1 MKRRFISGLLAGMM
15 TVSLLAGLPEPVKVS
30 AETVSGLENV
40 NFDFEEGIT
49 GWETTGTVAEETS
62 GAQGGGK
69 YVHLEAGA
77 SITTTIKNISQ
88 GSYTL
93 SAWVRGTAGKN
104 AKLTVSATGGPDSVA
119 LLDTYKKADAW
130 TEMGHRNVLVYNG
143 QMTVTIEAGDKALD
157 LDTMELVM
165 DAADENTLSNWDFE
179 EGESGW
185 TISGSVETASGNNAD
200 TGDKALC
207 LGADSEI
214 SQKISVEPN
223 TRYSVTMR
231 AKVDKQDTFQTE
243 KVKSTYRKDSSGN
256 FGTIGE
262 NETRMELGD
271 RVNLGV
277 RSTDG
282 TVLRQAPSGTEGY
295 GLVTI
300 TFETGDD
307 QTEVEVYANTKY
319 DQAYKDSVTI
329 YTSAGEKLADDWQG
343 NGSDYA
349 YVDNFDVFRIQDEN
363 YLRGAD
369 VSFLPAVEDLD
380 GKYFANGVQQDCLR
394 ILSNHGVNSITN
406 MLFVHAGKSAHYTDS
421 LATVYLNEAWGG
433 LWFDEQG
440 NPLELK
446 MIAPED
452 EATAWFDKEHSLEL
466 GKRATA
472 LGMSYLP
479 SFHYS
484 DTWMSNAKAYTPE
497 EWLDTDYEN
506 TYKNTD
512 LSHMQAIVYNYVY
525 DFMKSL
531 KDNNVNVCGVKHGNE
546 QNGGIVWPVGK
557 GATSQGHAKLIAASY
572 AAAEDAMPGVAA
584 YVHTNNGYDSG
595 QMKTFFKGLLNS
607 GAEFDSMSFSLYGG
621 RSSGNIISMAN
632 AISADQ
638 TLRYMDYVNVETAF
652 SFTKYQPT
660 MDTATT
666 SMGQPAYYATSANGQ
681 YNWLLD
687 YMQAALDTPNAYGQT
702 RGFYYWEV
710 DELPT
715 PGIGSS
721 AGASGDISCRI
732 MFNNG
737 DVNIHEMGS
746 TKDGKVGDMMDS
758 MYAYLMRGCP
768 KNKSEDML
776 TPLKDA
782 GTYSV
787 NVTDP
792 AGITISKDSITLAAG
807 EQERLQPTVTPVDK
821 VLSDSN
827 ITYTS
832 SAPSVAKVTQDGFIY
847 GVSAGDAKIT
857 ASVKGGHK
865 ATVDVKVTEAGKAD
879 GLTLKVDGKE
889 VNDNSTKSAVV
900 LDKIQLTSVL
910 SGSNVTNQTVIY
922 TSSNTDVASFLGE
935 TWQQEQK
942 GSMRQETEK
951 TDTAVQLNVKAVGS
965 TVITA
970 QTTDGAKKVSFTLN
984 VSKVDVTSVTLDK
997 TEAEIGF
1004 GRTLQLK
1011 ATVKPDNT
1019 TKYKLHWK
1027 SEDTSVA
1034 TVDENGLVSTVGV
1047 GDAVIRAISDDNEEI
1062 YGSCTVHVL
1071 PVQVEGIALSKTSLT
1086 LQTGSS
1092 KKIDTII
1099 TPSNADNKEVT
1110 WESSDDSIA
1119 KVDENGNVT
1128 GVAEGGPVTITATTK
1143 NGGYQA
1149 SCKVTVQKDAIPV
1162 SGVTLDLENYY
1173 FTSDYFSDK
1182 NASENAPVVR
1192 LEATVLPDTATNTDV
1207 TWESDTP
1214 GVATVDAYG
1223 QVTAVAA
1230 GVTTIT
1236 AKTADGG
1243 YVAAAKVY
1251 VPAVSESFDNREA
1264 GDSWNMGKSVTPGT
1278 LTAAVAEDSDGNEF
1292 LQISGGGSGDRAL
1305 MKKFQ
1310 KAVKS
1315 DKVIVDFDWN
1325 VGKVSSGPVYLT
1337 VTDSSNH
1344 CYFGLQAN
1352 SKGVLSYGSRG
1363 TMESG
1368 EELSDTQAFGTAF
1381 NKTNTWY
1388 HVYAVIDMAD
1398 EKTTLTLT
1406 SKADESVTATKE
1418 IAFVSGI
1425 SYAKDVAAVHFYGRR
1440 NGGSLSWNP
1449 AMDNFNIY
1457 PAAVASVE
1465 VKTDKDS
1472 VKLIPVTGT
1481 RGVSANV
1488 EASVA
1493 PASASQDLL
1502 WESTDTGLVTVT
1514 QDGTIEAV
1522 QTYEK
1527 LEDIVTG
1534 KCTVKVS
1541 SVKDPSIYKEI
1552 AVTISNNPN
1561 ASEFFSIKDENGDA
1575 VYEMGT
1581 GGQTVSL
1588 DTGDKKQF
1596 FPVLTGGDGE
1606 SDYAGVTWTSDNTK
1620 VAVIDSE
1627 SGKLTAKGAG
1637 TAEITLTVTMYAGNP
1652 LTGTFTVKVEGEVL
1666 ADTTVLE
1673 RAISDAKAAKDQTDD
1688 YYTAES
1694 LAAYYEALEQAESVL
1709 KKSEEEKWDSAKQNT
1724 LDKTA
1729 ENLNNAVKGLE
1740 KNTFITGIHISGGD
1754 NALNVNKQTTLTAE
1768 ITPATAEE
1776 KVVWTSDDF
1785 SVAVV
1790 DKNSGVVTAVGE
1802 GTATITA
1809 LSESRGISA
1818 QKKITVT
1825 KDLTSAYDTNG
1836 IKVTETNSVR
1846 PAKNALINA
1855 RTMNLN
1861 PGNNAWTTGSSTK
1874 AGAIAIDFGS
1884 DVNIENVKTGFWSK
1898 LKYTLDI
1905 SEDGENWT
1913 TVIDHSEEAVGVDAA
1928 AKEPYV
1934 DSFPENTEAR
1944 HMRINV
1950 LANGGT
1956 GWIGIT
1962 VLQVNGIYVSD
1973 AAAVKSISCEPV
1985 AVENVSELS
1994 KDTLPQTVSVTLADD
2009 TVTQEAVEW
2018 EDASLN
2024 KVIKAD
2030 EAGTYQIYGTTQ
2042 INGVNYNVVCEVMVK
2057 DKTPAVAPVDKTAL
2071 NEQIEKAEKVNAKD
2085 YTEESYKNL
2094 AGVLVAA
2101 KEVAANENAT
2111 QDEIDA
2117 ATENLNVAISA
2128 LVEKPKDTET
2138 PGNAETPGNTEIPG
2152 NTETP
2157 GNTEISGSTET
2168 PGDTETQDDTDAS
2181 EDTEK
2186 TDDTTRKVNVQ
2197 KITITPGK
2205 YSLAAGKKLTLKATV
2220 GPKKA
2225 ANKKIIWSSSN
2236 TKYATVNNK
2245 GVVTA
2250 KKGGAGKTV
2259 TITAKAADGSGV
2271 RAKVKIR
2278 IMKHTVTKITLQAKS
2293 KTVKAGKKITVYA
2306 RVKTNG
2312 SKANKKIE
2320 WTSSNT
2326 KYATVNSKGVV
2337 TAKKAGIGK
2346 TVTITAK
2353 ATDGSGK
2360 KATIKIKIRK

>member
-15 TVSLLAGLPEPVKVS
+15 AVSLLAGLPEPVKVS
-30 AETVSGLENV
+30 AETVSGMENAS
-40 NFDFEEGIT
+40 FDFEDGLT
-49 GWETTGTVAEETS
+49 GWDTTGTVTEETS
-62 GAQGGGK
+62 GAQGGSK

-77 SITTTIKNISQ
+77 SITTTIKDIRQ

-93 SAWVRGTAGKN
+93 SAWIRGTAGKN
-104 AKLTVSATGGPDSVA
+104 AKITVSETGGPDSVA
-119 LLDTYKKADAW
+119 LLDAYKKADTW
-130 TEMGHRNVLVYNG
+130 TETGHRNVLVYNG
-143 QMTVTIEAGDKALD
+143 QVTVTVEAGDKALD

-165 DAADENTLSNWDFE
+165 DSADDNSLSNWGFE

-185 TISGSVETASGNNAD
+185 TTTGSAEIASKNNAD
-200 TGDKALC
+200 TGEKAMR

-223 TRYSVTMR
+223 TKYSVTMR

-243 KVKSTYRKDSSGN
+243 KVKSTYRTDASGN
-256 FGTIGE
+256 LGIIGE
-262 NETRMELGD
+262 NETRTELGD

-300 TFETGDD
+300 TFETGEN
-307 QTEVEVYANTKY
+307 QTEVEIYANTKY
-319 DQAYKDSVTI
+319 DQTYKDSVTL
-329 YTSAGEKLADDWQG
+329 YTSAGTKLADDWQG

-394 ILSNHGVNSITN
+394 ILANHGVNSITN
-406 MLFVHAGKSAHYTDS
+406 MLFVHAGKAAHYTDS
-421 LATVYLNEAWGG
+421 LDTVYLNEAWGG
-433 LWFDEQG
+433 LWLDEQG

-452 EATAWFDKEHSLEL
+452 EAAAWFDKEHSLEL

-497 EWLDTDYEN
+497 EWLDSDYEN

-512 LSHMQAIVYNYVY
+512 LAHMQTIVYNYVY

-557 GATSQGHAKLIAASY
+557 GSTSQGHAKLIAASY

-584 YVHTNNGYDSG
+584 YVHTNNGYDSN
-595 QMKTFFKGLLNS
+595 QMKTFFKGLLNN
-607 GAEFDSMSFSLYGG
+607 GAQFDGMAFSLYGG

-632 AISADQ
+632 VISSDTA
-638 TLRYMDYVNVETAF
+638 LRYMDYVNVETAF
-652 SFTKYQPT
+652 SFTRYQAT
-660 MDTATT
+660 MDTATS
-666 SMGQPAYYATSANGQ
+666 SMGQPAYYNASANGQ

-710 DELPT
+710 DEIPT

-737 DVNIHEMGS
+737 DTSIREMGS

-768 KNKSEDML
+768 KNKSADMI

-787 NVTDP
+787 DVTDP
-792 AGITISKDSITLAAG
+792 TGITLSKDSITLAVG
-807 EQERLQPTVTPVDK
+807 EQERLQPTVTPADK

-832 SAPSVAKVTQDGFIY
+832 SAPSVAKVTQDGFVY

-857 ASVKGGHK
+857 ASVKGGHE
-865 ATVDVKVTEAGKAD
+865 AVVDVKVTEAGKAE
-879 GLTLKVDGKE
+879 GITLKADGKE
-889 VNDNSTKSAVV
+889 VTDNSTKSAVV
-900 LDKIQLTSVL
+900 LDKIQLNAVL
-910 SGSNVTNQTVIY
+910 SGSNVTDQTVVY
-922 TSSNTDVASFLGE
+922 TSSDPEVASFLGE
-935 TWQQEQK
+935 TWQQEEK

-951 TDTAVQLNVKAVGS
+951 TDTAVQLNMKSVGT

-970 QTTDGAKKVSFTLN
+970 KTTDGSKTVSFTLN
-984 VSKVDVTSVTLDK
+984 VSKVDATSVTIDK

-1011 ATVKPDNT
+1011 ATVTPKNT

-1027 SEDTSVA
+1027 SENTSVA

-1047 GDAVIRAISDDNEEI
+1047 GDAVIKAISDDNEDI

-1071 PVQVEGIALSKTSLT
+1071 PVQVEGIALSKTTLT

-1128 GVAEGGPVTITATTK
+1128 GVSEGGPVTITATTK

-1162 SGVTLDLENYY
+1162 SGVTLDQENYY
-1173 FTSDYFSDK
+1173 FSSDYFSDK
-1182 NASENAPVVR
+1182 NASEDAPVIR
-1192 LEATVLPDTATNTDV
+1192 MEATVLPDTATNTDV
-1207 TWESDTP
+1207 IWESDTP

-1243 YVAAAKVY
+1243 HAATAKVY
-1251 VPAVSESFDNREA
+1251 VPAVSESFDNRDA
-1264 GDSWNMGKSVTPGT
+1264 GDNWSMGKSVTLGT
-1278 LTAAVAEDSDGNEF
+1278 LTAAVTEDSDENAF
-1292 LQISGGGSGDRAL
+1292 LQITGGGSGDRAL

-1315 DKVIVDFDWN
+1315 DEVIVDFDWN
-1325 VGKVSSGPVYLT
+1325 VGKVSSGPAYLT

-1344 CYFGLQAN
+1344 CYFGLQIN

-1363 TMESG
+1363 TMETG
-1368 EELSDTQAFGTAF
+1368 GELSDTQEFGTAF

-1388 HVYAVIDMAD
+1388 HVHAIIDMEAG
-1398 EKTTLTLT
+1398 KTTLTLT
-1406 SKADESVTATKE
+1406 SKADASVTATKE

-1425 SYAKDVAAVHFYGRR
+1425 SYTKDVAAIHFYGRR

-1449 AMDNFNIY
+1449 AVDNFNIY
-1457 PAAVASVE
+1457 PAAVAPVE
-1465 VKTDKDS
+1465 IKADKDS
-1472 VKLIPVTGT
+1472 VKLIPVAGT
-1481 RGVSANV
+1481 RGVSEKV

-1493 PASASQDLL
+1493 PASADQEML
-1502 WESTDTGLVTVT
+1502 WESTDTDLVTVS
-1514 QDGTIEAV
+1514 QDGTIQAV
-1522 QTYEK
+1522 NTYEK

-1534 KCTVKVS
+1534 SCMVKVS

-1561 ASEFFSIKDENGDA
+1561 ASEFFSIKDEDGNA

-1606 SDYAGVTWTSDNTK
+1606 SDYAGVEWTSDNTK
-1620 VAVIDSE
+1620 VAVIDAE
-1627 SGKLTAKGAG
+1627 SGVLTAKGAG
-1637 TAEITLTVTMYAGNP
+1637 TANITLKVTMYAGDP
-1652 LTGTFTVKVEGEVL
+1652 LTGTFTVKVEGETL
-1666 ADTTVLE
+1666 ADTTILE
-1673 RAISDAKAAKDQTDD
+1673 NAISDAKAAKDQADD

-1694 LAAYYEALEQAESVL
+1694 LAAYQKALEQAENIL
-1709 KKSEEEKWDSAKQNT
+1709 KKSEEEKWDAAKQGTINEA
-1724 LDKTA
+1724 A
-1729 ENLNNAVKGLE
+1729 ENLNNAVTGLE
-1740 KNTFITGIHISGGD
+1740 KNTMITGIKISGGD
-1754 NALNVNKQTTLTAE
+1754 DALNVNKQTTLTAA
-1768 ITPATAEE
+1768 ISPSTAEE
-1776 KVVWTSDDF
+1776 KVVWTSDDL

-1809 LSESRGISA
+1809 VSESRGVSA

-1825 KDLTSAYDTNG
+1825 KDLTSAYGANG

-1846 PAKNALINA
+1846 PAKNAFINA

-1861 PGNNAWTTGSSTK
+1861 PGNSAWTTGSATK
-1874 AGAIAIDFGS
+1874 EGAIAIDFGS

-1898 LKYTLDI
+1898 LKYTLDV
-1905 SEDGENWT
+1905 SKDGENWT
-1913 TVIDHSEEAVGVDAA
+1913 TVIDHSEEAAGVDTT
-1928 AKEPYV
+1928 AKEPYTDV
-1934 DSFPENTEAR
+1934 FPKNTVAR

-1950 LANGGT
+1950 LANDGGKS
-1956 GWIGIT
+1956 WIGVT
-1962 VLQVNGIYVSD
+1962 VLQVNGTYVSD
-1973 AAAVKSISCEPV
+1973 AVIVKSISCDPV
-1985 AVENVSELS
+1985 TVENVSELT
-1994 KDTLPQTVSVTLADD
+1994 KDTLPQTVSVTMADE
-2009 TVTQEAVEW
+2009 TVIQEKVEW
-2018 EDASLN
+2018 EDSSLD

-2030 EAGTYQIYGTTQ
+2030 EAGNYQIYGTVQ
-2042 INGVNYNVVCEVMVK
+2042 INGVNYDVVCEVTVK
-2057 DKTPAVAPVDKTAL
+2057 DKAPVVVPVDKTAL
-2071 NEQIEKAEKVNAKD
+2071 NAQIAKAEKM
-2085 YTEESYKNL
+2085 
-2094 AGVLVAA
+2094 GF
-2101 KEVAANENAT
+2101 
-2111 QDEIDA
+2111 
-2117 ATENLNVAISA
+2117 
-2128 LVEKPKDTET
+2128 
-2138 PGNAETPGNTEIPG
+2138 
-2152 NTETP
+2152 
-2157 GNTEISGSTET
+2157 
-2168 PGDTETQDDTDAS
+2168 
-2181 EDTEK
+2181 
-2186 TDDTTRKVNVQ
+2186 
-2197 KITITPGK
+2197 
-2205 YSLAAGKKLTLKATV
+2205 
-2220 GPKKA
+2220 
-2225 ANKKIIWSSSN
+2225 
-2236 TKYATVNNK
+2236 
-2245 GVVTA
+2245 
-2250 KKGGAGKTV
+2250 
-2259 TITAKAADGSGV
+2259 
-2271 RAKVKIR
+2271 
-2278 IMKHTVTKITLQAKS
+2278 
-2293 KTVKAGKKITVYA
+2293 
-2306 RVKTNG
+2306 
-2312 SKANKKIE
+2312 
-2320 WTSSNT
+2320 
-2326 KYATVNSKGVV
+2326 
-2337 TAKKAGIGK
+2337 
-2346 TVTITAK
+2346 
-2353 ATDGSGK
+2353 
-2360 KATIKIKIRK
+2360 

>member
-30 AETVSGLENV
+30 AETVLGLENV

-49 GWETTGTVAEETS
+49 GWETTGTVTEETS

-200 TGDKALC
+200 TGDKALR
-207 LGADSEI
+207 LGADGEI

-792 AGITISKDSITLAAG
+792 AGITISKDSITLATG

-832 SAPSVAKVTQDGFIY
+832 SAPSVAKVTQDGFVY

-935 TWQQEQK
+935 TWQQKQK

-1162 SGVTLDLENYY
+1162 SGVTLDQENYY

-1264 GDSWNMGKSVTPGT
+1264 GDSWNMGKSVTGGT
-1278 LTAAVAEDSDGNEF
+1278 LTAAVTEDSDGNEF

-1325 VGKVSSGPVYLT
+1325 VGKVSSGPAYLT

-1344 CYFGLQAN
+1344 CYFGLQAD

-1363 TMESG
+1363 TMETG
-1368 EELSDTQAFGTAF
+1368 GELSDTQAFGSAF

-1449 AMDNFNIY
+1449 AVDNFNIY
-1457 PAAVASVE
+1457 PAAVAPVE

-1740 KNTFITGIHISGGD
+1740 KNIFITGIHISGGD

-1913 TVIDHSEEAVGVDAA
+1913 TVIDHSEEAAGVDAT

-1934 DSFPENTEAR
+1934 DSFPENTVAR

-2042 INGVNYNVVCEVMVK
+2042 IDGVNYNVVCEVMVK
-2057 DKTPAVAPVDKTAL
+2057 DKTPAVTPVDKTAL
-2071 NEQIEKAEKVNAKD
+2071 NEQIVKAEKVNAKG

-2094 AGVLVAA
+2094 AGVLAAA

-2128 LVEKPKDTET
+2128 LVEKPKDTE
-2138 PGNAETPGNTEIPG
+2138 IPG

-2157 GNTEISGSTET
+2157 GNTEI
-2168 PGDTETQDDTDAS
+2168 PDDTDAS

-2197 KITITPGK
+2197 KITITPGE
-2205 YSLAAGKKLTLKATV
+2205 YSLAAGKKLTLKANI

-2360 KATIKIKIRK
+2360 KETIKIKIRK

>member
-15 TVSLLAGLPEPVKVS
+15 AVSLLAGLPEPVKVS
-30 AETVSGLENV
+30 AETVSGMENA
-40 NFDFEEGIT
+40 NFDFEDGLT
-49 GWETTGTVAEETS
+49 GWDTTGTVTEETS
-62 GAQGGGK
+62 GAQGGSK

-77 SITTTIKNISQ
+77 SITTTIKDIRQ

-93 SAWVRGTAGKN
+93 SAWIRGTAGKN
-104 AKLTVSATGGPDSVA
+104 AKVTVSETGGPDSVA
-119 LLDTYKKADAW
+119 LLDAYKKADTW
-130 TEMGHRNVLVYNG
+130 TETGHRNVLVYNG
-143 QMTVTIEAGDKALD
+143 QVTVTVEAGDKALD

-165 DAADENTLSNWDFE
+165 DSADDNSLSNWGFE

-185 TISGSVETASGNNAD
+185 TTTGSAEIASKNNAD
-200 TGDKALC
+200 TGEKAMR

-223 TRYSVTMR
+223 TKYSVTMR

-243 KVKSTYRKDSSGN
+243 KVKSTYRTDASGN
-256 FGTIGE
+256 LGIIGE
-262 NETRMELGD
+262 NETRTELGD

-300 TFETGDD
+300 TFETGEN
-307 QTEVEVYANTKY
+307 QTEVEIYANTKY
-319 DQAYKDSVTI
+319 DQTYKDSVTL
-329 YTSAGEKLADDWQG
+329 YTSAGTKLADDWQG

-349 YVDNFDVFRIQDEN
+349 YVDNFDVFRIQNEN

-394 ILSNHGVNSITN
+394 ILANHGVNSITN
-406 MLFVHAGKSAHYTDS
+406 MLFVHAGKAAHYTDS
-421 LATVYLNEAWGG
+421 LDTVYLNEAWGG
-433 LWFDEQG
+433 LWLDEQG

-497 EWLDTDYEN
+497 EWLDSDYEN

-512 LSHMQAIVYNYVY
+512 LAHMQTIVYNYVY

-557 GATSQGHAKLIAASY
+557 GSTSQGHAKLIAASY

-584 YVHTNNGYDSG
+584 YVHTNNGYDSN
-595 QMKTFFKGLLNS
+595 QMKTFFKGLLNN
-607 GAEFDSMSFSLYGG
+607 GAQFDGMAFSLYGG

-632 AISADQ
+632 AISSDTA
-638 TLRYMDYVNVETAF
+638 LRYMDYVNVETAF
-652 SFTKYQPT
+652 SFTRYQAT
-660 MDTATT
+660 MDTATS
-666 SMGQPAYYATSANGQ
+666 SMGQPAYYNASANGQ

-710 DELPT
+710 DEIPT

-737 DVNIHEMGS
+737 DTSIREMGS

-768 KNKSEDML
+768 KNKSADMI

-787 NVTDP
+787 DVTDP
-792 AGITISKDSITLAAG
+792 TGITLSKDSITLAVG
-807 EQERLQPTVTPVDK
+807 EQERLQPTVTPADK

-832 SAPSVAKVTQDGFIY
+832 SAPSVAKVTQDGFVY

-857 ASVKGGHK
+857 ASVKGGHE
-865 ATVDVKVTEAGKAD
+865 AVVDVKVTEAGKAE
-879 GLTLKVDGKE
+879 GITLKADGKE
-889 VNDNSTKSAVV
+889 VTDNSTKSAVV
-900 LDKIQLTSVL
+900 LDKIQLNAVL
-910 SGSNVTNQTVIY
+910 SGSNVTDQTVVY
-922 TSSNTDVASFLGE
+922 TSSDPEVASFLGE
-935 TWQQEQK
+935 TWQQEEK

-951 TDTAVQLNVKAVGS
+951 TDTAVQLNMKSVGT

-970 QTTDGAKKVSFTLN
+970 KTTDGSKTVSFTLN
-984 VSKVDVTSVTLDK
+984 VSKVDATSVTIDK

-1011 ATVKPDNT
+1011 ATVTPKNT

-1027 SEDTSVA
+1027 SENTSVA

-1047 GDAVIRAISDDNEEI
+1047 GDAVIKAISDDNEDI

-1071 PVQVEGIALSKTSLT
+1071 PVQVEGIALSKTTLT

-1128 GVAEGGPVTITATTK
+1128 GVSEGGPVTITATTK

-1162 SGVTLDLENYY
+1162 SGVTLDQENYY
-1173 FTSDYFSDK
+1173 FSSDYFSDK
-1182 NASENAPVVR
+1182 NASEDAPVIR
-1192 LEATVLPDTATNTDV
+1192 MEATVLPDTATNTDV

-1243 YVAAAKVY
+1243 HAATAKVY
-1251 VPAVSESFDNREA
+1251 VPAVSESFDNRDA
-1264 GDSWNMGKSVTPGT
+1264 GDNWSMGKSVTLGT
-1278 LTAAVAEDSDGNEF
+1278 LTAAVTEDSDENAF
-1292 LQISGGGSGDRAL
+1292 LQITGGGSGDRAL

-1315 DKVIVDFDWN
+1315 DEVIVDFDWN
-1325 VGKVSSGPVYLT
+1325 VGKVSSGPAYLT

-1344 CYFGLQAN
+1344 CYFGLQIN

-1363 TMESG
+1363 TMETG
-1368 EELSDTQAFGTAF
+1368 GELSDTQEFGTAF

-1388 HVYAVIDMAD
+1388 HVHAIIDMEAG
-1398 EKTTLTLT
+1398 KTTLTLT
-1406 SKADESVTATKE
+1406 SKADASVTATKE

-1425 SYAKDVAAVHFYGRR
+1425 SYTKDVAAIHFYGRR

-1449 AMDNFNIY
+1449 AVDNFNIY
-1457 PAAVASVE
+1457 PAAVAPVE
-1465 VKTDKDS
+1465 IKADKDS
-1472 VKLIPVTGT
+1472 VKLIPVAGT
-1481 RGVSANV
+1481 RGVSEKV

-1493 PASASQDLL
+1493 PASADQEML
-1502 WESTDTGLVTVT
+1502 WESTDTDLVTVS
-1514 QDGTIEAV
+1514 QDGTIQAV
-1522 QTYEK
+1522 NTYEK

-1534 KCTVKVS
+1534 SCMVKVS

-1561 ASEFFSIKDENGDA
+1561 ASEFFSIKDEDGNA

-1606 SDYAGVTWTSDNTK
+1606 SDYAGVEWTSDNTK
-1620 VAVIDSE
+1620 VAVIDAE
-1627 SGKLTAKGAG
+1627 SGVLTAKGAG
-1637 TAEITLTVTMYAGNP
+1637 TANITLKVTMYAGDP
-1652 LTGTFTVKVEGEVL
+1652 LTGTFTVKVEGETL
-1666 ADTTVLE
+1666 ADTTILE
-1673 RAISDAKAAKDQTDD
+1673 NAISDAKAAKDQADD

-1694 LAAYYEALEQAESVL
+1694 LAAYQKALEQAENIL
-1709 KKSEEEKWDSAKQNT
+1709 KKSEEEKWDAAKQGTINEA
-1724 LDKTA
+1724 A
-1729 ENLNNAVKGLE
+1729 ENLNNAVTGLE
-1740 KNTFITGIHISGGD
+1740 KNTMITGIKISGGD
-1754 NALNVNKQTTLTAE
+1754 DALNVNKQTTLTAA
-1768 ITPATAEE
+1768 ISPSTAEE
-1776 KVVWTSDDF
+1776 KVVWTSDDL

-1809 LSESRGISA
+1809 VSESRGVSA

-1825 KDLTSAYDTNG
+1825 KDLTSAYDANG

-1846 PAKNALINA
+1846 PAKNAFINA

-1861 PGNNAWTTGSSTK
+1861 PGNSAWTTGSATK
-1874 AGAIAIDFGS
+1874 EGAIAIDFGS

-1898 LKYTLDI
+1898 LKYTLDV
-1905 SEDGENWT
+1905 SKDGENWT
-1913 TVIDHSEEAVGVDAA
+1913 TVIDHSEEAAGVDTT
-1928 AKEPYV
+1928 AKEPYTDV
-1934 DSFPENTEAR
+1934 FPENTVAR

-1950 LANGGT
+1950 LANDGGKS
-1956 GWIGIT
+1956 WIGVT
-1962 VLQVNGIYVSD
+1962 VLQVNGTYVSD
-1973 AAAVKSISCEPV
+1973 AAIVKSISCDPV
-1985 AVENVSELS
+1985 TVENVSELT
-1994 KDTLPQTVSVTLADD
+1994 KDTLPQTVSVTMADE
-2009 TVTQEAVEW
+2009 TVIQEKVEW
-2018 EDASLN
+2018 EDSSLD

-2030 EAGTYQIYGTTQ
+2030 EAGNYQIYGTVQ
-2042 INGVNYNVVCEVMVK
+2042 INGVNYDVVCEVTVK
-2057 DKTPAVAPVDKTAL
+2057 DKTPVVVPVDKTAL
-2071 NEQIEKAEKVNAKD
+2071 NAQIAKAEKINASD
-2085 YTEESYKNL
+2085 YTEESYKVFAEAL
-2094 AGVLVAA
+2094 AAA
-2101 KEVAANENAT
+2101 KEVAANEKAT

-2117 ATENLNVAISA
+2117 VTERLAVAVGNLK
-2128 LVEKPKDTET
+2128 EKPADTEK
-2138 PGNAETPGNTEIPG
+2138 
-2152 NTETP
+2152 
-2157 GNTEISGSTET
+2157 
-2168 PGDTETQDDTDAS
+2168 PGDTEKPA
-2181 EDTEK
+2181 DTEK
-2186 TDDTTRKVNVQ
+2186 PDNTKKPADTEKPDNTKKNVKVQ
-2197 KITITPGK
+2197 KITITPGQH
-2205 YSLAAGKKLTLKATV
+2205 SLAVGKKLTLKATV

-2225 ANKKIIWSSSN
+2225 TNKKVVWSSSN
-2236 TKYATVNNK
+2236 TKYATVNSK

-2250 KKGGAGKTV
+2250 KKAGAGKTV
-2259 TITAKAADGSGV
+2259 TITAEAADGSGV
-2271 RAKVKIR
+2271 RAKAKIR
-2278 IMKHTVTKITLQAKS
+2278 IMKHTVTKITLQAKA

-2312 SKANKKIE
+2312 KKANSKIE
-2320 WTSSNT
+2320 WTSSNN

-2360 KATIKIKIRK
+2360 KATIKIKIKK

>member
-15 TVSLLAGLPEPVKVS
+15 AVSLLAGLPEPVKVS
-30 AETVSGLENV
+30 AKTVSGLENA
-40 NFDFEEGIT
+40 NFNFEEGIT
-49 GWETTGTVAEETS
+49 GWETTGTVTEETS
-62 GAQGGGK
+62 GAQGGSK

-77 SITTTIKNISQ
+77 SITTTIKDISQ

-93 SAWVRGTAGKN
+93 SAWVKGTAGKN
-104 AKLTVSATGGPDSVA
+104 AKLTVSETGGPDSVA
-119 LLDTYKKADAW
+119 LLDAYKNADAW

-143 QMTVTIEAGDKALD
+143 QMTITIEAGDKALD

-165 DAADENTLSNWDFE
+165 DSADENTLSNWGFE
-179 EGESGW
+179 EGQSGW
-185 TISGSVETASGNNAD
+185 TTSGNVEAASGNDAD
-200 TGDKALC
+200 TGDKALR

-231 AKVDKQDTFQTE
+231 ARVDKQDTFQTE
-243 KVKSTYRKDSSGN
+243 KVKSTYRTDSAGN
-256 FGTIGE
+256 LGTIGE
-262 NETRMELGD
+262 NETRTELGD

-282 TVLRQAPSGTEGY
+282 TVLRQAPAGTEGY

-300 TFETGDD
+300 TFETGAD

-319 DQAYKDSVTI
+319 DQAYKDSVTV

-433 LWFDEQG
+433 LWIDEQG

-452 EATAWFDKEHSLEL
+452 EAEAWFGKEHSLAL

-512 LSHMQAIVYNYVY
+512 LSHMQSIVYNYVY

-584 YVHTNNGYDSG
+584 YVHTNNGYDSN
-595 QMKTFFKGLLNS
+595 QMKTFFKGLLKN
-607 GAEFDSMSFSLYGG
+607 GAEFDGMAFSLYGG

-632 AISADQ
+632 AIAADE

-652 SFTKYQPT
+652 SFTKYQAT
-660 MDTATT
+660 MDTATS
-666 SMGQPAYYATSANGQ
+666 SMGQPAYYNTSANGQ

-721 AGASGDISCRI
+721 AGVSGDISCRI

-737 DVNIHEMGS
+737 DTGIREMGS

-768 KNKSEDML
+768 KNKSKDMI

-787 NVTDP
+787 DVTDP
-792 AGITISKDSITLAAG
+792 TGITLSKDSITLAVG
-807 EQERLQPTVTPVDK
+807 EQERLQPTVTPVDQ

-832 SAPSVAKVTQDGFIY
+832 SDPSVAKVTQDGFVY

-857 ASVKGGHK
+857 ASVKGGNE
-865 ATVDVKVTEAGKAD
+865 AAVDVKITEAGKAE
-879 GLTLKVDGKE
+879 GLTLKMDGKE
-889 VNDNSTKSAVV
+889 VTDSSTHSAAV
-900 LDKIQLTSVL
+900 LDKVQLTSVL
-910 SGSNVTNQTVIY
+910 SGSNVTDQTVIY
-922 TSSNTDVASFLGE
+922 TSSDAEVASFLGE
-935 TWQQEQK
+935 TWQQEEK

-970 QTTDGAKKVSFTLN
+970 QTADGSKKVSFMLN
-984 VSKVDVTSVTLDK
+984 VSKVDITSVTLDK

-1011 ATVKPDNT
+1011 VSITPENT
-1019 TKYKLHWK
+1019 TKYKIHWK
-1027 SEDTSVA
+1027 SENTSVA
-1034 TVDENGLVSTVGV
+1034 TVDENGLVNTVGV
-1047 GDAVIRAISDDNEEI
+1047 GDAVIKAISDDNEDV

-1071 PVQVEGIALSKTSLT
+1071 PVQVESIALSKTSLT

-1128 GVAEGGPVTITATTK
+1128 GVAEGGPVIVTATTK

-1162 SGVTLDLENYY
+1162 SSVTLDQENYY
-1173 FTSDYFSDK
+1173 FISDYFSDK
-1182 NASENAPVVR
+1182 NAFENAPVIR
-1192 LEATVLPDTATNTDV
+1192 MEATVLPDTATNTDV

-1264 GDSWNMGKSVTPGT
+1264 GDTWDMGKSVTLGT
-1278 LTAAVAEDSDGNEF
+1278 LTAAVAEDSDGNAF
-1292 LQISGGGSGDRAL
+1292 LQMTGGGSGDRAL

-1310 KAVKS
+1310 KAVRS
-1315 DKVIVDFDWN
+1315 DEVIVDFDWN
-1325 VGKVSSGPVYLT
+1325 VGKVSSGPAYLT
-1337 VTDSSNH
+1337 VTDSSSH
-1344 CYFGLQAN
+1344 CYFGLQTN

-1363 TMESG
+1363 TMEMG
-1368 EELSDTQAFGTAF
+1368 GELSDTQEFGTAF

-1388 HVYAVIDMAD
+1388 HVHAVIDMTD

-1425 SYAKDVAAVHFYGRR
+1425 SYTKDVAAVHFYGRR
-1440 NGGSLSWNP
+1440 NGGSLS
-1449 AMDNFNIY
+1449 
-1457 PAAVASVE
+1457 
-1465 VKTDKDS
+1465 
-1472 VKLIPVTGT
+1472 
-1481 RGVSANV
+1481 
-1488 EASVA
+1488 
-1493 PASASQDLL
+1493 
-1502 WESTDTGLVTVT
+1502 
-1514 QDGTIEAV
+1514 
-1522 QTYEK
+1522 
-1527 LEDIVTG
+1527 
-1534 KCTVKVS
+1534 
-1541 SVKDPSIYKEI
+1541 
-1552 AVTISNNPN
+1552 
-1561 ASEFFSIKDENGDA
+1561 
-1575 VYEMGT
+1575 
-1581 GGQTVSL
+1581 
-1588 DTGDKKQF
+1588 
-1596 FPVLTGGDGE
+1596 
-1606 SDYAGVTWTSDNTK
+1606 
-1620 VAVIDSE
+1620 
-1627 SGKLTAKGAG
+1627 
-1637 TAEITLTVTMYAGNP
+1637 
-1652 LTGTFTVKVEGEVL
+1652 
-1666 ADTTVLE
+1666 
-1673 RAISDAKAAKDQTDD
+1673 
-1688 YYTAES
+1688 
-1694 LAAYYEALEQAESVL
+1694 
-1709 KKSEEEKWDSAKQNT
+1709 
-1724 LDKTA
+1724 
-1729 ENLNNAVKGLE
+1729 
-1740 KNTFITGIHISGGD
+1740 
-1754 NALNVNKQTTLTAE
+1754 
-1768 ITPATAEE
+1768 
-1776 KVVWTSDDF
+1776 
-1785 SVAVV
+1785 
-1790 DKNSGVVTAVGE
+1790 
-1802 GTATITA
+1802 
-1809 LSESRGISA
+1809 
-1818 QKKITVT
+1818 
-1825 KDLTSAYDTNG
+1825 
-1836 IKVTETNSVR
+1836 
-1846 PAKNALINA
+1846 
-1855 RTMNLN
+1855 
-1861 PGNNAWTTGSSTK
+1861 
-1874 AGAIAIDFGS
+1874 
-1884 DVNIENVKTGFWSK
+1884 
-1898 LKYTLDI
+1898 
-1905 SEDGENWT
+1905 
-1913 TVIDHSEEAVGVDAA
+1913 
-1928 AKEPYV
+1928 
-1934 DSFPENTEAR
+1934 
-1944 HMRINV
+1944 
-1950 LANGGT
+1950 
-1956 GWIGIT
+1956 
-1962 VLQVNGIYVSD
+1962 
-1973 AAAVKSISCEPV
+1973 
-1985 AVENVSELS
+1985 
-1994 KDTLPQTVSVTLADD
+1994 
-2009 TVTQEAVEW
+2009 
-2018 EDASLN
+2018 
-2024 KVIKAD
+2024 
-2030 EAGTYQIYGTTQ
+2030 
-2042 INGVNYNVVCEVMVK
+2042 
-2057 DKTPAVAPVDKTAL
+2057 
-2071 NEQIEKAEKVNAKD
+2071 
-2085 YTEESYKNL
+2085 
-2094 AGVLVAA
+2094 
-2101 KEVAANENAT
+2101 
-2111 QDEIDA
+2111 
-2117 ATENLNVAISA
+2117 
-2128 LVEKPKDTET
+2128 
-2138 PGNAETPGNTEIPG
+2138 
-2152 NTETP
+2152 
-2157 GNTEISGSTET
+2157 
-2168 PGDTETQDDTDAS
+2168 
-2181 EDTEK
+2181 
-2186 TDDTTRKVNVQ
+2186 
-2197 KITITPGK
+2197 
-2205 YSLAAGKKLTLKATV
+2205 
-2220 GPKKA
+2220 
-2225 ANKKIIWSSSN
+2225 
-2236 TKYATVNNK
+2236 
-2245 GVVTA
+2245 
-2250 KKGGAGKTV
+2250 
-2259 TITAKAADGSGV
+2259 
-2271 RAKVKIR
+2271 
-2278 IMKHTVTKITLQAKS
+2278 
-2293 KTVKAGKKITVYA
+2293 
-2306 RVKTNG
+2306 
-2312 SKANKKIE
+2312 
-2320 WTSSNT
+2320 
-2326 KYATVNSKGVV
+2326 
-2337 TAKKAGIGK
+2337 
-2346 TVTITAK
+2346 
-2353 ATDGSGK
+2353 
-2360 KATIKIKIRK
+2360 

>member
-15 TVSLLAGLPEPVKVS
+15 AVSLLAGLPEPVKVS
-30 AETVSGLENV
+30 AETVSGMENA
-40 NFDFEEGIT
+40 NFDFEDGLT
-49 GWETTGTVAEETS
+49 GWDTTGTVTEETS
-62 GAQGGGK
+62 GAQGGSK

-77 SITTTIKNISQ
+77 SITTTIKDIRQ

-93 SAWVRGTAGKN
+93 SAWIRGTAGKN
-104 AKLTVSATGGPDSVA
+104 AKVTVSETGGPDSVA
-119 LLDTYKKADAW
+119 LLDAYKKADTW
-130 TEMGHRNVLVYNG
+130 TETGHRNVLVYNG
-143 QMTVTIEAGDKALD
+143 QVTVTVEAGDKALD

-165 DAADENTLSNWDFE
+165 DSADDNSLSNWGFE

-185 TISGSVETASGNNAD
+185 TTTGSAEIASKNNAD
-200 TGDKALC
+200 TGEKAMR

-223 TRYSVTMR
+223 TKYSVTMR

-243 KVKSTYRKDSSGN
+243 KVKSTYRTDASGN
-256 FGTIGE
+256 LGIIGE
-262 NETRMELGD
+262 NETRTELGD

-300 TFETGDD
+300 TFETGEN
-307 QTEVEVYANTKY
+307 QTEVEIYANTKY
-319 DQAYKDSVTI
+319 DQTYKDSVTL
-329 YTSAGEKLADDWQG
+329 YTSAGTKLADDWQG

-349 YVDNFDVFRIQDEN
+349 YVDNFDVFRIQNEN

-394 ILSNHGVNSITN
+394 ILANHGVNSITN
-406 MLFVHAGKSAHYTDS
+406 MLFVHAGKAAHYTDS
-421 LATVYLNEAWGG
+421 LDTVYLNEAWGG
-433 LWFDEQG
+433 LWLDEQG

-497 EWLDTDYEN
+497 EWLDSDYEN

-512 LSHMQAIVYNYVY
+512 LAHMQTIVYNYVY

-557 GATSQGHAKLIAASY
+557 GSTSQGHAKLIAASY

-584 YVHTNNGYDSG
+584 YVHTNNGYDSN
-595 QMKTFFKGLLNS
+595 QMKTFFKGLLNN
-607 GAEFDSMSFSLYGG
+607 GAQFDGMAFSLYGG

-632 AISADQ
+632 AISSDTA
-638 TLRYMDYVNVETAF
+638 LRYMDYVNVETAF
-652 SFTKYQPT
+652 SFTRYQAT
-660 MDTATT
+660 MDTATS
-666 SMGQPAYYATSANGQ
+666 SMGQPAYYNASANGQ

-710 DELPT
+710 DEIPT

-737 DVNIHEMGS
+737 DTSIREMGS

-768 KNKSEDML
+768 KNKSADMI

-787 NVTDP
+787 DVTDP
-792 AGITISKDSITLAAG
+792 TGITLSKDSITLAVG
-807 EQERLQPTVTPVDK
+807 EQERLQPTVTPADK

-832 SAPSVAKVTQDGFIY
+832 SAPSVAKVTQDGFVY

-857 ASVKGGHK
+857 ASVKGGHG
-865 ATVDVKVTEAGKAD
+865 AAVDVKVTEAGKAE
-879 GLTLKVDGKE
+879 GITLKADGKE
-889 VNDNSTKSAVV
+889 VTDNSTKSAVV
-900 LDKIQLTSVL
+900 LDKIQLNAVL
-910 SGSNVTNQTVIY
+910 SGSNVTDQTVVY
-922 TSSNTDVASFLGE
+922 TSSDPEVASFLGE
-935 TWQQEQK
+935 TWQQEEK

-951 TDTAVQLNVKAVGS
+951 TDTAVQLNMKSVGT

-970 QTTDGAKKVSFTLN
+970 KTTDGSKTVSFTLN
-984 VSKVDVTSVTLDK
+984 VSKVDATSVTIDK

-1011 ATVKPDNT
+1011 ATVTPKNT

-1027 SEDTSVA
+1027 SENTSAA

-1047 GDAVIRAISDDNEEI
+1047 GDAVIKAISDDNEDI

-1071 PVQVEGIALSKTSLT
+1071 PVQVEGIALSKTTLT

-1128 GVAEGGPVTITATTK
+1128 GVSEGGPVTITATTK

-1162 SGVTLDLENYY
+1162 SGVTLDQENYY
-1173 FTSDYFSDK
+1173 FSSDYFSDK
-1182 NASENAPVVR
+1182 NASEDAPVIR
-1192 LEATVLPDTATNTDV
+1192 MEATVLPDTATNTDV

-1243 YVAAAKVY
+1243 HAATAKVY
-1251 VPAVSESFDNREA
+1251 VPAVSESFDNRDA
-1264 GDSWNMGKSVTPGT
+1264 GDNWSMGKSVTLGT
-1278 LTAAVAEDSDGNEF
+1278 LTAAVTEDSDENAF
-1292 LQISGGGSGDRAL
+1292 LQITGGGSGDRAL

-1315 DKVIVDFDWN
+1315 DEVIVDFDWN
-1325 VGKVSSGPVYLT
+1325 VGKVSSGPAYLT

-1344 CYFGLQAN
+1344 CYFGLQIN

-1363 TMESG
+1363 TMETG
-1368 EELSDTQAFGTAF
+1368 GELSDTQEFGTAF

-1388 HVYAVIDMAD
+1388 HVHAIIDMEAG
-1398 EKTTLTLT
+1398 KTTLTLT
-1406 SKADESVTATKE
+1406 SKADASVTATKE
-1418 IAFVSGI
+1418 IAFVSGT
-1425 SYAKDVAAVHFYGRR
+1425 SYTKDVAAIHFYGRR

-1449 AMDNFNIY
+1449 AVDNFNIY
-1457 PAAVASVE
+1457 PAAVAPVE
-1465 VKTDKDS
+1465 IKADKDS
-1472 VKLIPVTGT
+1472 VKLIPVAGT
-1481 RGVSANV
+1481 RGVSEKV

-1493 PASASQDLL
+1493 PASADQEML
-1502 WESTDTGLVTVT
+1502 WESTDTDLVTVS
-1514 QDGTIEAV
+1514 QDGTIQAV
-1522 QTYEK
+1522 NTYEK

-1534 KCTVKVS
+1534 SCMVKVS

-1561 ASEFFSIKDENGDA
+1561 ASEFFSIKDEDGNV

-1606 SDYAGVTWTSDNTK
+1606 SDYAGVEWTSDNTK
-1620 VAVIDSE
+1620 VAVIDAE
-1627 SGKLTAKGAG
+1627 SGVLTAKGAG
-1637 TAEITLTVTMYAGNP
+1637 TANITLKVTMYAGDP
-1652 LTGTFTVKVEGEVL
+1652 LTGTFTVKVEGETL
-1666 ADTTVLE
+1666 ADTTILE
-1673 RAISDAKAAKDQTDD
+1673 NAISDAKAAKDQADD

-1694 LAAYYEALEQAESVL
+1694 LAAYQKALEQAENIL
-1709 KKSEEEKWDSAKQNT
+1709 KKSEEEKWDAAKQSTINEA
-1724 LDKTA
+1724 A
-1729 ENLNNAVKGLE
+1729 ENLNNVVTGLE
-1740 KNTFITGIHISGGD
+1740 KNTMITGIKISGGD
-1754 NALNVNKQTTLTAE
+1754 DALNVNKQTTLTAA
-1768 ITPATAEE
+1768 ISPSTAEE
-1776 KVVWTSDDF
+1776 KVVWTSDDL

-1809 LSESRGISA
+1809 VSESRGVSA

-1825 KDLTSAYDTNG
+1825 KDLTSAYDANG

-1846 PAKNALINA
+1846 PAKNAFINA

-1861 PGNNAWTTGSSTK
+1861 PGNSAWTTGSATK
-1874 AGAIAIDFGS
+1874 EGAIAIDFGS

-1898 LKYTLDI
+1898 LKYTLDV
-1905 SEDGENWT
+1905 SKDGENWT
-1913 TVIDHSEEAVGVDAA
+1913 IVIDHSEEAAGVDTT
-1928 AKEPYV
+1928 AKEPYTDV
-1934 DSFPENTEAR
+1934 FPENTVAR

-1950 LANGGT
+1950 LANDGGKS
-1956 GWIGIT
+1956 WIGVT
-1962 VLQVNGIYVSD
+1962 VLQVNGTYVSD
-1973 AAAVKSISCEPV
+1973 AAIVKSISCDPV
-1985 AVENVSELS
+1985 TVENVSELT
-1994 KDTLPQTVSVTLADD
+1994 KDTLPQTVSVTMADE
-2009 TVTQEAVEW
+2009 TVIQEKVEW
-2018 EDASLN
+2018 EDSFLD

-2030 EAGTYQIYGTTQ
+2030 EAGNYQIYGTVQ
-2042 INGVNYNVVCEVMVK
+2042 INGVNYDVVCEVTVK
-2057 DKTPAVAPVDKTAL
+2057 DKTPVAVPVDKTAL
-2071 NEQIEKAEKVNAKD
+2071 NAQIAKAEKINASD
-2085 YTEESYKNL
+2085 YTEESYKVFAEAL
-2094 AGVLVAA
+2094 AAA
-2101 KEVAANENAT
+2101 KEVAANEKAT

-2117 ATENLNVAISA
+2117 VTERLR
-2128 LVEKPKDTET
+2128 
-2138 PGNAETPGNTEIPG
+2138 
-2152 NTETP
+2152 
-2157 GNTEISGSTET
+2157 
-2168 PGDTETQDDTDAS
+2168 
-2181 EDTEK
+2181 
-2186 TDDTTRKVNVQ
+2186 TR
-2197 KITITPGK
+2197 
-2205 YSLAAGKKLTLKATV
+2205 S
-2220 GPKKA
+2220 
-2225 ANKKIIWSSSN
+2225 
-2236 TKYATVNNK
+2236 
-2245 GVVTA
+2245 
-2250 KKGGAGKTV
+2250 
-2259 TITAKAADGSGV
+2259 
-2271 RAKVKIR
+2271 
-2278 IMKHTVTKITLQAKS
+2278 
-2293 KTVKAGKKITVYA
+2293 
-2306 RVKTNG
+2306 
-2312 SKANKKIE
+2312 
-2320 WTSSNT
+2320 
-2326 KYATVNSKGVV
+2326 
-2337 TAKKAGIGK
+2337 
-2346 TVTITAK
+2346 
-2353 ATDGSGK
+2353 
-2360 KATIKIKIRK
+2360 

>member
-49 GWETTGTVAEETS
+49 GWETTGTVTEETS

-200 TGDKALC
+200 TGDKALR

-243 KVKSTYRKDSSGN
+243 KVKSNYRKDSSGN

-832 SAPSVAKVTQDGFIY
+832 SAPSVAKVTQDGFVY

-1162 SGVTLDLENYY
+1162 SGVTLDQENYY

-1264 GDSWNMGKSVTPGT
+1264 GDSWNMGKSVIPGT

-1325 VGKVSSGPVYLT
+1325 VGKVSSGPAYLT

-1363 TMESG
+1363 TMETG
-1368 EELSDTQAFGTAF
+1368 GELSDTQAFGTAF

-1449 AMDNFNIY
+1449 AVDNFNIY
-1457 PAAVASVE
+1457 PAAVAPVE

-1493 PASASQDLL
+1493 PASTSQDLL

-1652 LTGTFTVKVEGEVL
+1652 LTGIFTVKVEGEVL

-1913 TVIDHSEEAVGVDAA
+1913 TVIDHSEEAVGVDAT

-2024 KVIKAD
+2024 KLIKAD

-2094 AGVLVAA
+2094 AGVLAAA
-2101 KEVAANENAT
+2101 KEVAADENAT

-2138 PGNAETPGNTEIPG
+2138 PGN
-2152 NTETP
+2152 TETP
-2157 GNTEISGSTET
+2157 
-2168 PGDTETQDDTDAS
+2168 
-2181 EDTEK
+2181 
-2186 TDDTTRKVNVQ
+2186 
-2197 KITITPGK
+2197 
-2205 YSLAAGKKLTLKATV
+2205 
-2220 GPKKA
+2220 
-2225 ANKKIIWSSSN
+2225 
-2236 TKYATVNNK
+2236 
-2245 GVVTA
+2245 
-2250 KKGGAGKTV
+2250 
-2259 TITAKAADGSGV
+2259 
-2271 RAKVKIR
+2271 
-2278 IMKHTVTKITLQAKS
+2278 
-2293 KTVKAGKKITVYA
+2293 
-2306 RVKTNG
+2306 
-2312 SKANKKIE
+2312 
-2320 WTSSNT
+2320 
-2326 KYATVNSKGVV
+2326 
-2337 TAKKAGIGK
+2337 
-2346 TVTITAK
+2346 
-2353 ATDGSGK
+2353 
-2360 KATIKIKIRK
+2360 